1 MYQFHSY
8 LSASTYMA
16 NTSPFSLSL
25 SLSSSASLSPTQII
39 LALPLPHSLPVT
51 FTLSLSLT
59 ALFLPLAFALLHSL
73 PPTFIFSPSPSSSLS
88 PSYAVHAR
96 YQTLAHVPS
105 KRIITVIS
113 ESRYE
118 HSQHGEAVITMRR
131 LVVFILNMRKNVLWA
146 NRGVLSI
153 RCVYSLWMNDLAS
166 FPEIRFY
173 SVMNGRGRKLMV
185 NCIGWFWI
193 VLEGE
198 PRNANGWF

>member
-1 MYQFHSY
+1 MYQFHSF
-8 LSASTYMA
+8 LSAGTYMA
-16 NTSPFSLSL
+16 NTSSFSL

-39 LALPLPHSLPVT
+39 LALSLPHSLPVT
-51 FTLSLSLT
+51 FTLSLSLSLT
-59 ALFLPLAFALLHSL
+59 ALFLPLALALLHSL

-118 HSQHGEAVITMRR
+118 HSQHGEAVITMRW
-131 LVVFILNMRKNVLWA
+131 LVVFILNMRKNGLWA